1 MEKIQVVLASPSDLQ
16 EERQMI
22 RDLVNS
28 LNPLYMKNDICIDL
42 RMWENVTPGMSAD
55 GPQGV
60 IDIDL
65 EIPKADIFIC
75 LYWKKI
81 GTKLLNADVTGTE
94 HELNLALDSYH
105 KRRKPDIKAF
115 FKFVSPEEKDS
126 DTDKIGAIA
135 KKLQPL
141 GLYTP
146 FKSVEELKTI
156 INQIL
161 QAEAMQRIREQA
173 AIVPEIHKYIEV
185 STPRDFV
192 TNLAS
197 NNKLVLNKGYYDLL
211 DFDVQNE
218 NAQKEEVFDGVELV
232 ISNLSNITIVGD
244 NSTLLVRPRYANVI
258 NFRNC
263 SNIKL
268 IGLTLGHTPQ
278 KGSCAGAV
286 LRFEKC
292 NNIQLDSLEL
302 FGCGTYG
309 IELEDCKNVRV
320 NGTKIF
326 ECTYGALSI
335 NQSDIEFSNSM
346 IFDCNK
352 IAGCLIEAYDSQ
364 LAFNNVSI
372 FNNYIDNYLISLEI
386 STLFCQAVCIHSNA
400 YARLCNEEITY
411 GIFLGNNIVETDEE
425 EYNLTISSTLPIAK
439 KVYEDIRE
447 VVSIYGQIKE
457 AIYENGS
464 VYIDVHLP
472 TFELISTLSRILD
485 SYENITTACG

>member
-22 RDLVNS
+22 RELVNS
-28 LNPLYMKNDICIDL
+28 MNPLYMKNDICIDL
-42 RMWENVTPGMSAD
+42 RMWENVTPGMNAD

-65 EIPKADIFIC
+65 EIPKADLFIC
-75 LYWKKI
+75 LYWKRI
-81 GTKLLNADVTGTE
+81 GTFLRNEDIAGTE
-94 HELNLALDSYH
+94 HELNLALESYH

-115 FKFVSPEEKDS
+115 FKNVASEEESEDI
-126 DTDKIGAIA
+126 DKIRTIA

-146 FKSVEELKTI
+146 FASLEELKTT

-161 QAEAMQRIREQA
+161 QSEVMQRIKKQA

-185 STPRDFV
+185 SIPNEFIS
-192 TNLAS
+192 NLAS
-197 NNKLVLNKGYYDLL
+197 NNKLVLDKGYFDIL
-211 DFDVQNE
+211 DFDVVNE
-218 NAQKEEVFDGVELV
+218 NARKIDVFDGKELV
-232 ISNLSNITIVGD
+232 VSDLSNITIVGD
-244 NSTLLVRPRYANVI
+244 NTTLLVRPRFANVI
-258 NFRNC
+258 NFKNC

-278 KGSCAGAV
+278 KGSCSGAV
-286 LRFEKC
+286 LHFENC

-309 IELEDCKNVRV
+309 IVLENCKNVHV
-320 NGTKIF
+320 NGTKIY
-326 ECTYGALSI
+326 ECTYGALYI

-352 IAGCLIEAYDSQ
+352 IMGCLIEAYDSQ
-364 LAFNNVSI
+364 LDFNNVAI
-372 FNNYIDNYLISLEI
+372 FNNYIDNFLISLET

-400 YARLCNEEITY
+400 FAKLCNEELSF
-411 GIFLGNNIVETDEE
+411 GVFLEGNIIEGEDEW
-425 EYNLTISSTLPIAK
+425 NLTVSSTSAVTIE
-439 KVYEDIRE
+439 VYDE
-447 VVSIYGQIKE
+447 IKE
-457 AIYENGS
+457 LLLSYGTISES
-464 VYIDVHLP
+464 VFEDGNMYINVFV
-472 TFELISTLSRILD
+472 TSEEQISILSEILHSTYD
-485 SYENITTACG
+485 NLSLGCG